1 MEIPYFQ
8 DPERDNRVFKQKVDA
23 MSLLFD
29 EIVEL
34 QQKNPNSKET
44 EHLKQVCDF
53 LTTKPKENDELLG

>member
-1 MEIPYFQ
+1 
-8 DPERDNRVFKQKVDA
+8 